1 MRGTYDLIL
10 ANAKARSTAYSQ
22 IDRIIPSTFVAADY
36 EELTRLLLL
45 DKLDMKEL
53 GEEGLIYKRYA
64 IQSSL
69 YKLSEVP
76 NGGPSL
82 IRLLEDKRLPFRG
95 DDAQTLCDAMLR
107 RGEEMLPLL
116 AGVSKRKEVARRCS
130 YLIEEGRKTAF

>member
-1 MRGTYDLIL
+1 
-10 ANAKARSTAYSQ
+10 
-22 IDRIIPSTFVAADY
+22 
-36 EELTRLLLL
+36 
-45 DKLDMKEL
+45 MKEL

-95 DDAQTLCDAMLR
+95 DEHNTLRCDA
-107 RGEEMLPLL
+107 
-116 AGVSKRKEVARRCS
+116 ASW
-130 YLIEEGRKTAF
+130 